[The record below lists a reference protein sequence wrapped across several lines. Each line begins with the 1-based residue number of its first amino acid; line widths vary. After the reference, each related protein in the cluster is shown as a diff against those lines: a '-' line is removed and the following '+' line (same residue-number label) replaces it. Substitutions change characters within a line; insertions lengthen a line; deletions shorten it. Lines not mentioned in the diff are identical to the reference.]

1 MYGNFDMYVL
11 KFREILKFGYIYI
24 YIDFST
30 FDMSQFDKH
39 IIIRLPFSC
48 EAFLFQTIFFLK
60 TGNTMNT
67 TEINIF
73 LWLYVK

>member
-11 KFREILKFGYIYI
+11 KFREILKFGYI

-48 EAFLFQTIFFLK
+48 EVFLF
-60 TGNTMNT
+60 
-67 TEINIF
+67 
-73 LWLYVK
+73 

>member
-48 EAFLFQTIFFLK
+48 EVFLFQTIFFLK